1 MPAPTAVR
9 FWGAIDAMSVLASY
23 QYDYPH
29 PAVTTDVVVFTIRE
43 ERLEILLVRRRGEP
57 FKGSWS
63 LPGGFLQIEEDLEAC
78 ALRELA
84 EETGVRG
91 VYLEQLYTFGAP
103 GRDPRER
110 VISVAYYALT
120 RSDRLEVRASSDA
133 AEVAW
138 FPVRALPPLAFDH
151 QAIVGL
157 AHRRLKAKLDYST
170 IAFQFMPETFTLGEL
185 QRVYEILLGER
196 LDKRNFRKHILAL
209 GRVEPTGE
217 LKRRGNHRPA
227 QTYRLKDPHRVE
239 IIR

>member
-1 MPAPTAVR
+1 MYEVHLLSADPIRTQP
-9 FWGAIDAMSVLASY
+9 SY
-23 QYDYPH
+23 CYAYPH

-43 ERLEILLVRRRGEP
+43 QRLEILLIRRRGEP
-57 FKGSWS
+57 FRGSWA
-63 LPGGFLQIEEDLEAC
+63 LPGGFLDIDEDLEAC

-110 VISVAYYALT
+110 VISVAYFALT
-120 RSDRLEVRASSDA
+120 RSDRLQVRASSDA

-138 FPVRALPPLAFDH
+138 FAVSAMPALAFDH
-151 QAIVGL
+151 TAIVGF

-170 IAFQFMPETFTLGEL
+170 IAFHLMPETFTLGEL
-185 QRVYEILLGER
+185 QRVYEALLGEP
-196 LDKRNFRKHILAL
+196 LDKRNFRKRILAL
-209 GRVEPTGE
+209 ARVEPTGE
-217 LKRRGNHRPA
+217 LRRNGNHRPA
-227 QTYRLKDPHRVE
+227 QTYRLKDPHRVA